1 MVSIKE
7 LAQCIGLSNAG
18 SLSIVRDFFGYSFQG
33 YEGQISLLRQARLL
47 MGKHVHVNIIRVGVE
62 SFNDSDEME
71 IDRSI
76 QITRDLYSQVSLG
89 VGRVERYFITNAQA
103 NGRQN
108 IDNDGEAR
116 LLTREWTVYN
126 DALDAFYVLTYATDT
141 IGFSAV
147 NGPCD
152 KDEGNINGSVIAIE
166 GFPNTTGFV
175 LAHELGHYL
184 GLSHVCT
191 LAAGGGCNSGT
202 CLPVHNNSLMNPC
215 VPNGGNISSSE
226 ENNMK
231 DHCFVKGGC

>member
-1 MVSIKE
+1 MVSIKT
-7 LAQCIGLSNAG
+7 LAQCIGLSTAG
-18 SLSIVRDFFGYSFQG
+18 SLSIVRDFFGYSFHG
-33 YEGQISLLRQARLL
+33 HEGQISLLRQARLL
-47 MGKHVHVNIIRVGVE
+47 MGEHVHVNVIRVGIE
-62 SFNDSDEME
+62 SFNDSDERE

-76 QITRDLYSQVSLG
+76 QITRDLYFQVSLG
-89 VGRVERYFITNAQA
+89 VGRIERYFITNAQA

-108 IDNDGEAR
+108 IDNDGEAET
-116 LLTREWTVYN
+116 LTREWTVPN

-141 IGFSAV
+141 IGLSAV

-152 KDEGNINGSVIAIE
+152 KDAEDMNGSVIAIE
-166 GFPNTTGFV
+166 GAADTTGFV

-184 GLSHVCT
+184 GLSHVCA

-202 CLPVHNNSLMNPC
+202 CLPVHNNSLMFPC

-231 DHCFVKGGC
+231 DHCFVKGAC